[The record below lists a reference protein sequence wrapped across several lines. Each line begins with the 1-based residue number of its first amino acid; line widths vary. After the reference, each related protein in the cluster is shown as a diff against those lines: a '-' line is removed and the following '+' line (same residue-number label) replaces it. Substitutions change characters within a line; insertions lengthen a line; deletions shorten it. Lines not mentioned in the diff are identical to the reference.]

1 MTEPNGPGYEAAFRQ
16 QLRAAR
22 QARGLSQGKLA
33 RRAEAFGFMVEQP
46 AIARMESGVR
56 SIGLDEAAALALAL
70 DLSLVEMLAPA
81 TPTLPGIGGS
91 EVGDDSARALRER
104 ETQIQLGTLRVQV
117 ARAAERLAEVSGL
130 LAQGVHD
137 LLDSAALPA
146 ITDDETAAPEVPKSE
161 AKLPKRSPR
170 PPARVTNQKAKE
182 GATSV
187 EYF

>member
-1 MTEPNGPGYEAAFRQ
+1 MTEPNAPGYEAAFRQ
-16 QLRAAR
+16 HLRAAR
-22 QARGLSQGKLA
+22 QARGLTQGQLA

-46 AIARMESGVR
+46 AIARMESGIR

-70 DLSLVEMLAPA
+70 GLSLVEMVAPTA
-81 TPTLPGIGGS
+81 PTLPGIEGS
-91 EVGDDSARALRER
+91 EVSDDYARALREH

-117 ARAAERLAEVSGL
+117 ARAAGNLAQVSGL

-146 ITDDETAAPEVPKSE
+146 ITDDETSAAEVPTSE

-187 EYF
+187 EHL